1 MNDKDFKFKTD
12 EGYKYKVENHVLPPV
27 FKRAAGICY
36 DPKSENP
43 LIIIDPTLSPRRE
56 LSVSIEEFA
65 HAFFFE
71 KTEKKVR
78 KFSATLAKY
87 LYSRGWRKVL

>member
-1 MNDKDFKFKTD
+1 MNKDFKFKTD
-12 EGYKYKVENHVLPPV
+12 EGYQYRVENSVLSV
-27 FKRAAGICY
+27 NAGLCY
-36 DPKSENP
+36 DPTTKNP
-43 LIIIDPTLSPRRE
+43 LIIIDSTLSPRRE

-87 LYSRGWRKVL
+87 LYSRGWRKTF